1 MNFFWRGLFR
11 RSVCW
16 WHETVIFS
24 MPRCAFHFDTS
35 CQSSQWGDGKGSFQ
49 LTGIEQVKFIVYI
62 WQLIFV
68 SVSLSC
74 CNKLPETRWLKT
86 INTYCLTVLWI
97 QGPEILRLN
106 WSPGLKISRAEKKVP
121 AAFLSKCCGEEA
133 TSKVTQV
140 VGQSQCLVI
149 LRLNPCLFTGCEMR
163 ALPSF

>member
-1 MNFFWRGLFR
+1 MQILDLGVVFFFFLWQHTPPKL
-11 RSVCW
+11 
-16 WHETVIFS
+16 
-24 MPRCAFHFDTS
+24 
-35 CQSSQWGDGKGSFQ
+35 
-49 LTGIEQVKFIVYI
+49 VY
-62 WQLIFV
+62 
-68 SVSLSC
+68 
-74 CNKLPETRWLKT
+74 N
-86 INTYCLTVLWI
+86 NTYFLTVLWI